1 MVFGDEE
8 EDVIDVDFDLFD
20 EFELEYDVVVDVF
33 FVGVFV
39 DAEVLVDVDVGALVV
54 LEVTGGKDFVA
65 GEVVEGGE
73 DVLQAKDG
81 AVEADEVF
89 CGCFA

>member
-54 LEVTGGKDFVA
+54 LENTGG
-65 GEVVEGGE
+65 
-73 DVLQAKDG
+73 
-81 AVEADEVF
+81 
-89 CGCFA
+89 

>member
-1 MVFGDEE
+1 VVFGDEE
-8 EDVIDVDFDLFD
+8 EDVVDVYFDLFD
-20 EFELEYDVVVDVF
+20 EFKLEYDVVVDIF

-54 LEVTGGKDFVA
+54 LEVTGGEDFVT

-73 DVLQAKDG
+73 DVL
-81 AVEADEVF
+81 
-89 CGCFA
+89 

>member
-8 EDVIDVDFDLFD
+8 EDIVDVDFDLFD
-20 EFELEYDVVVDVF
+20 EFELKYDVVVDIF

-54 LEVTGGKDFVA
+54 LEVTGGEDFVA

-73 DVLQAKDG
+73 DVL
-81 AVEADEVF
+81 
-89 CGCFA
+89 